1 MKSLQE
7 YLSELIQKHQQLE
20 RNDFKF
26 QGNCLSKEANIKQ
39 LEDTLKQ
46 KENITD
52 ILKGNIEDNKKFI
65 ETNQN
70 HKTNKTEI
78 HDSTQEGHN
87 YIMKQN
93 TKANTMCRPVPETKK
108 LNHENVSTKITI

>member
-20 RNDFKF
+20 RKDFKF

-46 KENITD
+46 KENIID

-93 TKANTMCRPVPETKK
+93 TKANKTCQQK
-108 LNHENVSTKITI
+108 